1 MDTIE
6 SLAPWFYEFDLG
18 PLGRT
23 SSALPPEVQPIHSTR
38 LQMLNTAINRHLTPE
53 QLRNARCLDVGCH
66 EGFYS
71 VSLAQRPVR
80 EVIGVDVRMDSLRR
94 ACFVSGAL
102 GLNNVTFR
110 QMNAEAISAVE
121 LGEFDLTLCLGMI
134 YHLENPMICLR
145 NIAAVTKQLCVVETQ
160 VVDEVEGLA
169 EWGAMAWTRP
179 YQGILA
185 LIDETAEYDA
195 ENRETGAT
203 PLATCPSPR
212 ALEVMLKHAG
222 FSRVEFIEPP
232 PNAYEQLARRKRVVC
247 AAIR

>member
-1 MDTIE
+1 MDTIS

-18 PLGRT
+18 PLGQT
-23 SSALPPEVQPIHSTR
+23 SSALPPDVRPIHTTR
-38 LQMLNTAINRHLTPE
+38 LQMLNTAIDHHFSAE
-53 QLRNARCLDVGCH
+53 QLQEVRCLDVGCH

-71 VSLAQRPVR
+71 VALAKRRVR
-80 EVIGVDVRMDSLRR
+80 EVLGVDVRIDSLRR

-102 GLNNVTFR
+102 GLNNIHFR
-110 QMNAEAISAVE
+110 QLNAEAINPANV
-121 LGEFDLTLCLGMI
+121 GQFDLTLCLGLI

-160 VVDEVEGLA
+160 VVDEVEGSA
-169 EWGAMAWTRP
+169 EWGSRSWTRP

-185 LIDETAEYDA
+185 LIDETAEYNA

-212 ALEVMLKHAG
+212 GLEVMLKHAG
-222 FSRVEFIEPP
+222 FSRIEFIEPP
-232 PNAYEQLARRKRVVC
+232 ADAYEQLARRKRVVC
-247 AAIR
+247 AAIK

>member
-23 SSALPPEVQPIHSTR
+23 PSALPAEVQPIHSTR
-38 LQMLNTAINRHLTPE
+38 LQMMNAAIDRHFSP
-53 QLRNARCLDVGCH
+53 QRLRNARCLDVGCH

-71 VSLAQRPVR
+71 VALAQRPVR
-80 EVIGVDVRMDSLRR
+80 EVVGVDVRLDSLRR

-102 GLNNVTFR
+102 GLNNVRFEQR
-110 QMNAEAISAVE
+110 NAEAISPAD
-121 LGEFDLTLCLGMI
+121 LGQFDLTLCLGLI

-145 NIAAVTKQLCVVETQ
+145 NIAAVTKELCVVETQ
-160 VVDEVEGLA
+160 VVDEIEGFA
-169 EWGAMAWTRP
+169 EWGAKAWTRP

-185 LIDETAEYDA
+185 LIDETAEYEA

-212 ALEVMLKHAG
+212 GLEVMLKHAG
-222 FSRVEFIEPP
+222 FTRVEFIEPP
-232 PNAYEQLARRKRVVC
+232 AGAYEQLARRKRVVC
-247 AAIR
+247 AAYK

>member
-1 MDTIE
+1 
-6 SLAPWFYEFDLG
+6 
-18 PLGRT
+18 
-23 SSALPPEVQPIHSTR
+23 
-38 LQMLNTAINRHLTPE
+38 MLNSAIDRFFGPE
-53 QLRNARCLDVGCH
+53 QLGNARCLDVGCH

-71 VSLAQRPVR
+71 VALAQRPVR

-110 QMNAEAISAVE
+110 QLNAEAISAAD
-121 LGEFDLTLCLGMI
+121 LGAFDLTLCLGLI

-145 NIAAVTKQLCVVETQ
+145 NIAAVTKKMCVVETQ
-160 VVDEVEGLA
+160 VVDEVEGSA

-185 LIDETAEYDA
+185 VIDETAEYDA
-195 ENRETGAT
+195 QNRETGAT

-232 PNAYEQLARRKRVVC
+232 ERAYEQLARRKRVVC
-247 AAIR
+247 AAIK

>member
-38 LQMLNTAINRHLTPE
+38 LEMLNTAMSRYFAPE

-102 GLNNVTFR
+102 GLENVTFR
-110 QMNAEAISAVE
+110 QLNAEAISAVD
-121 LGEFDLTLCLGMI
+121 LGEFDLTLCLGLI

-169 EWGAMAWTRP
+169 EWGATAWTRP

-185 LIDETAEYDA
+185 LIDETAEYHA

-232 PNAYEQLARRKRVVC
+232 ANAYEQLARRKRVVC
-247 AAIR
+247 AAIK